1 MSTLTVKENTQIVLK
16 LENEKVFGPWIQT
29 HNCDEAGRALADRH
43 YSRQTV
49 GAARF
54 TRPGKNLVLR
64 TAEGNAIWATWYG
77 KYRRDGLDACECTIF
92 RNESSYLSSYLIA
105 YASLASFL
113 HIIGD
118 DAKGNKNK
126 LKDGIITYVDD
137 KQIGSVNPGFSFKSV
152 GFKYIGRTKK
162 NKLMIFQLK
171 REDLETYFST
181 LNLNKEYKQ
190 CFEEYLRLAAS
201 SARSG
206 DTYEAIKFFARAMA
220 LEKSLLKLYRYAKN
234 KLKINISEKQEFK
247 FVPDLRDFL
256 LWVYGGWYSSE
267 EFEVWEEEI
276 NNYYERMS
284 LNFLPIG
291 SIG

>member
-1 MSTLTVKENTQIVLK
+1 MGALAVKDDTQLVFNFENK
-16 LENEKVFGPWIQT
+16 EVFGPWIRT
-29 HNCDEAGRALADRH
+29 HNCDEAGRNLADRH
-43 YSRQTV
+43 YSRQTI

-64 TAEGNAIWATWYG
+64 TAEGDAIWATWYG
-77 KYRRDGLDACECTIF
+77 KFRRDGLDACECTIF

-113 HIIGD
+113 HITGENRKD
-118 DAKGNKNK
+118 SKNK

-137 KQIGSVNPGFSFKSV
+137 KQVGSINPGFSFKSV

-181 LNLNKEYKQ
+181 LNMNAEYKQ
-190 CFEEYLRLAAS
+190 YFQKYLHLAAT

-206 DTYEAIKFFARAMA
+206 EIYEAIEFFTMAMA
-220 LEKSLLKLYRYAKN
+220 FEKSLLSLYRYAKKN
-234 KLKINISEKQEFK
+234 LKIDIAEKQDFK
-247 FVPDLRDFL
+247 FVPNL
-256 LWVYGGWYSSE
+256 E
-267 EFEVWEEEI
+267 EFLDQVYDGWCPVEEYKHWKNEI
-276 NNYYERMS
+276 ETYKVTIP
-284 LNFLPIG
+284 LVI
-291 SIG
+291 

>member
-1 MSTLTVKENTQIVLK
+1 MSTLAIEENTQIVLE
-16 LENEKVFGPWIQT
+16 LENEEVFGPWIQT
-29 HNCDEAGRALADRH
+29 HNCDEAGRTLADRH
-43 YSRQTV
+43 YSRQTI
-49 GAARF
+49 GAVRF

-113 HIIGD
+113 HVTGENRE
-118 DAKGNKNK
+118 GSNK

-137 KQIGSVNPGFSFKSV
+137 KQVGSINAGFSFKSV

-181 LNLNKEYKQ
+181 LNLNTEYKQ
-190 CFEEYLRLAAS
+190 YFQKYLHLAAT

-206 DTYEAIKFFARAMA
+206 EIYEAIEFFTMAMA
-220 LEKSLLKLYRYAKN
+220 FEKSLVSLYRYAKK
-234 KLKINISEKQEFK
+234 KLKIDIAEKQEFK
-247 FVPDLRDFL
+247 FAPDLNEFL
-256 LWVYGGWYSSE
+256 LWVYGGWSSSE
-267 EFEVWEEEI
+267 ELEFWEEEI
-276 NNYYERMS
+276 NNCYERMS
-284 LNFLPIG
+284 SNFLPIG